1 MYSKIY
7 ASPIGRIEIIA
18 DDEYILSISF
28 IKHKKNSFLQSNK
41 LCEIATKKLNLYFN
55 GKLRQFDLPIRF
67 KGTMFQNK
75 VWKTIYKI
83 PYGET
88 WSYQDVAKKVGDI
101 NACRAVGGANNKNP
115 LGIIV
120 PCHRVVGK
128 TGDLVGYAA
137 GLKSKEKLLK
147 LERENLQQFKSRN

>member
-7 ASPIGRIEIIA
+7 ASPIGRLEIITN
-18 DDEYILSISF
+18 DKYILSISF
-28 IKHKKNSFLQSNK
+28 IKHKKNTFNQSNK
-41 LCEIATKKLNLYFN
+41 LCTQATKKLDLYFN
-55 GKLRQFDLPIRF
+55 GKLKKFDLPIQF
-67 KGTMFQNK
+67 KGTPFQNK
-75 VWKTIYKI
+75 VWKTLCKI

-88 WSYQDVAKKVGDI
+88 WSYQDIAKKIGNI

-128 TGDLVGYAA
+128 NGALVGYAA
-137 GLKSKEKLLK
+137 GLNSKEKLLK
-147 LERENLQQFKSRN
+147 LEKLNQ